1 MGYNGRMKFEIFSQP
16 VAAIATDCLVAGVHD
31 NGLLGSQAAAIDKA
45 SEGALSRLLKR
56 GDHAL
61 RLGETALLGDLPGI
75 KSPRLLLVG
84 QGSSAA
90 LSRRNWR
97 KAVTQAS
104 LALTRLRVSSAAFAL
119 ERPAGRDMDDY
130 LHARCFAD
138 AVGAALYQVN
148 DQKTARKPHFNRP
161 GRVLLGPVRAPAAA
175 AARTGLTHGDA
186 MTAGQK
192 ILRDLGNLPANRCTP
207 TYVAN
212 FAADMARGLPK
223 LKIKVLDEAAIRA
236 EKMACLL
243 AVAQGSEQPPRFI
256 VLEYRGGKPKQAP
269 IALVGKGVTFDSGG
283 ISLKDP
289 AAMDEMKFDMCGA
302 ASVLAALSVAAQ
314 LKLPVN
320 LVGVVPCCEN
330 MPSGRAVKP
339 GDVIISAAG
348 HSVEIL
354 NTDAEGR
361 LILCDALHY
370 VRRFKPRLVLDI
382 ATLTGACVVALGAH
396 HTGVFANDAEL
407 ATALVKSGLR
417 ADDRAWHMP
426 ITEEYSEQLKSNF
439 ADFANVA
446 GRDGGAITAAAFLG
460 KFTQGLRWAHLDI
473 AGTAWFGGANKGASG
488 RPLGL
493 LADFLIGESGK
504 TPGKTRRA

>member
-1 MGYNGRMKFEIFSQP
+1 MKFDIFSQALP
-16 VAAIATDCLVAGVHD
+16 ALPADCLVAGVYD
-31 NGLLGSQAAAIDKA
+31 NGVLGSHAAVIDKA
-45 SEGALSRLLKR
+45 SGGALSRLLKR

-75 KSPRLLLVG
+75 KSPRVLLVG
-84 QGSSAA
+84 QGSGTA

-97 KAVTQAS
+97 KAVTQATI
-104 LALTRLRVSSAAFAL
+104 ALSRLRVAAVACAL
-119 ERPAGRDMDDY
+119 ERPPGRDLDDY
-130 LHARCFAD
+130 LHARSFAD

-161 GRVLLGPVRAPAAA
+161 ERILLGPVRAAAA
-175 AARTGLTHGDA
+175 AATRAGLAHGAA

-207 TYVAN
+207 THVAN
-212 FAADMARGLPK
+212 FALGMARELPK
-223 LKIKVLDEAAIRA
+223 LKVKVLDEAAIRA

-243 AVAQGSEQPPRFI
+243 AVAQGSEQAPRFI
-256 VLEYRGGKPKQAP
+256 VLEYRGGKPKDAP

-302 ASVLAALSVAAQ
+302 ASVLATLSVVAQ

-320 LVGVVPCCEN
+320 VVGVVPCCEN

-370 VRRFKPRLVLDI
+370 ARRFKPRLVLDI

-396 HTGVFANDAEL
+396 HTGVFGNDAAL
-407 ATALVKSGLR
+407 ATALVASGLR

-426 ITEEYSEQLKSNF
+426 ITEEYAEQLKSNF

-473 AGTAWFGGANKGASG
+473 AGTAWQGGASKGATG

-493 LADFLIGESGK
+493 LADFLIGESGR
-504 TPGKTRRA
+504 TPGKARRARLRDG